1 MITSTEANTALSMSI
16 DNTTILNETSVDIL
30 NNLTTSFPPNSTVIL
45 SSTTDVNMSDYKS
58 GSFFIL
64 LDLIL
69 FMCLHT

>member
-58 GSFFIL
+58 GSFFI
-64 LDLIL
+64 
-69 FMCLHT
+69 FA